1 MSTWNRVFAELLQ
14 SANPHVFAPVAPGSP
29 NTLIPSV
36 APNSNMQIYIL
47 PEKNVQYAEKISPRE
62 HLHHPGFYYLSAA
75 NYAADRHARVLNYM
89 ESEPFDDYLCSPPG
103 DELTK
108 VDHYG
113 TQIDLFELAKKEF
126 LAKGQKRMGDMMT
139 HNIARLKMERGSDSD
154 WAEALEQLRELAQ
167 GYRQEKWIPLL
178 EEVLWRIVECTRK
191 SGDGGQQVAAELEL
205 LSSKFLKKQGW
216 TYDLMNCLGTKRSGG
231 TRPVV
236 ALREEDVIPFCK
248 LVLSQSHICTSLMTS
263 IALKYLFHIHSKT
276 PMHASATPFFHSWL

>member
-14 SANPHVFAPVAPGSP
+14 AANLHAFAPLAPGSP

-47 PEKNVQYAEKISPRE
+47 PEKNVQYPERISPRE
-62 HLHHPGFYYLSAA
+62 HLHHLGFYYLSAA
-75 NYAADRHARVLNYM
+75 NYAADRHARALKYT
-89 ESEPFDDYLCSPPG
+89 ESEPFDDYLCSSPS

-113 TQIDLFELAKKEF
+113 IQIDLFELAKKEF
-126 LAKGQKRMGDMMT
+126 LAKGQKRMGDMVS
-139 HNIARLKMERGSDSD
+139 HNIARLKMERGSNSD
-154 WAEALEQLRELAQ
+154 WTEASGQLKVLAQ

-178 EEVLWRIVECTRK
+178 EEVLWRIVECTK

-216 TYDLMNCLGTKRSGG
+216 TYDLMNCLGARQSGG

-248 LVLSQSHICTSLMTS
+248 LTPTGSCYKCTSLMTS
-263 IALKYLFHIHSKT
+263 IGVKYLFHT
-276 PMHASATPFFHSWL
+276 RLRPPMHALVMPLFHS